1 MGVFTLVSLLVP
13 VAAFTAREK
22 DLDMGSKGVTSV
34 SLSAMERGKRTA
46 SNDASRLLS
55 PRPRSLVLLF
65 GGQQLFRSGLSHFW
79 LSLSPF
85 CEHWALGSAATLGP
99 APLLCDADPLSMAPV
114 VGARREDILFLMMQ
128 VAEMGSYL
136 EEDLHAHH
144 QLEEALEPTRAALE
158 ATETEV
164 EAAHLATDEAEA
176 RRVGIC
182 FRQFLSLWLLS

>member
-1 MGVFTLVSLLVP
+1 
-13 VAAFTAREK
+13 
-22 DLDMGSKGVTSV
+22 
-34 SLSAMERGKRTA
+34 
-46 SNDASRLLS
+46 
-55 PRPRSLVLLF
+55 
-65 GGQQLFRSGLSHFW
+65 
-79 LSLSPF
+79 
-85 CEHWALGSAATLGP
+85 
-99 APLLCDADPLSMAPV
+99 MAPV

-182 FRQFLSLWLLS
+182 FRQFLSLRLLS